1 MYNILELSAKTLD
14 QLKVIAAEMGIQKID
29 GIEQEDLVYKILDQQ
44 AIDMASKAAAN
55 PPAPKKRGPKPKKN
69 KEKPV
74 LEKPNELESKSNTE
88 PTPSPSVEA
97 TGVEDTKEVKKKGR
111 KKKSDVTSETS
122 KKEDAKQDNV
132 TEVKDIP
139 SIIEETGLS
148 SHPAL
153 KEPVAELFENLK
165 ESSMALA
172 SDAEIEETES
182 IHEKGKECPMNVYEL
197 LMSQLPQIYP

>member
-69 KEKPV
+69 KEKSV

-88 PTPSPSVEA
+88 PTPSLSVES

-165 ESSMALA
+165 ESSMALVENNG
-172 SDAEIEETES
+172 SNENEE
-182 IHEKGKECPMNVYEL
+182 
-197 LMSQLPQIYP
+197 LPQQSTQGGQPKQRNRIQN